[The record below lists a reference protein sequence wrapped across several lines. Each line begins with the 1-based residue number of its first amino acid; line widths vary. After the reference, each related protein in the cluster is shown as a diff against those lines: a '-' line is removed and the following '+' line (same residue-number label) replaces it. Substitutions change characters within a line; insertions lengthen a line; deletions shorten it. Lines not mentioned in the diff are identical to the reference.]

1 MIKGLYFKLNL
12 NNERDKFIY
21 DFFKTYP
28 KKIGKDKVEMLFML
42 IRHWRFNHVMED
54 YDADEHS

>member
-12 NNERDKFIY
+12 ENERDKRIY

-28 KKIGKDKVEMLFML
+28 NEIHKDKIEILDIM
-42 IRHWRFNHVMED
+42 IRYWTLDEV
-54 YDADEHS
+54 DAVDEL